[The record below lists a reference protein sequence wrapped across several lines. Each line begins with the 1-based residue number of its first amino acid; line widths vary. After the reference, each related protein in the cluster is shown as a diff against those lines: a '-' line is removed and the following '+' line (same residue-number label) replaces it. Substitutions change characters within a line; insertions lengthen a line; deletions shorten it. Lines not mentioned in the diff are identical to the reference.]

1 MNKVLSDL
9 FSVLRELGRRPQSLR
24 DFFLLL
30 VGSLLQ
36 ALALRVF
43 LIPARLA
50 SGGVSGLAQIIN
62 SYTGWPI
69 GVMVFL
75 GNLPLF
81 LLGWRLLGG
90 PRFALRT
97 VLVISAFSLAV
108 DFPVSWLP
116 AGGITDDIVL
126 NALYG
131 GILSGIGFGLVYRGR
146 GTSGGSDILARIL
159 SSWRDIPVSQS
170 YLLSDA
176 VIIFLAGLT
185 FSWENALY
193 ALVMLYVSGLT
204 AESVSQGSN
213 IVRTAMIITAF
224 PHAIKKEIFDR
235 LGRGVTMID
244 VRGGYTGK
252 EKTILLCVVTR
263 PEVPPLKALTRD
275 LDPKAFLIIGQAHE
289 VRGEGFLPIE
299 E

>member
-1 MNKVLSDL
+1 MKKKLSEL
-9 FSVLRELGRRPQSLR
+9 FSALRELWSRPQSLR
-24 DFFLLL
+24 DVFLLL

-69 GVMVFL
+69 GLMVFL

-90 PRFALRT
+90 PRFYLRT
-97 VLVISAFSLAV
+97 VLVVGDLSRAV

-116 AGGITDDIVL
+116 EGGITDDVVL

-131 GILSGIGFGLVYRGR
+131 GIVSGIGFGLVYRGR

-170 YLLSDA
+170 YLLTDA

-235 LGRGVTMID
+235 LGRGVTMMD

>member
-1 MNKVLSDL
+1 MNKKLSEL
-9 FSVLRELGRRPQSLR
+9 FSALRELWSRPQSLR
-24 DFFLLL
+24 DGFLLL

-50 SGGVSGLAQIIN
+50 SGGVSGLAQILN

-69 GVMVFL
+69 GLMVFL

-81 LLGWRLLGG
+81 VLGWRLLGG

-97 VLVISAFSLAV
+97 VFVISAFSLAV

-116 AGGITDDIVL
+116 EGGITNDVVL

-146 GTSGGSDILARIL
+146 GTSGGSDILARVL

-170 YLLSDA
+170 YLLTDA

-213 IVRTAMIITAF
+213 IVRTAMIITSF

-235 LGRGVTMID
+235 LGRGVTMMD

-289 VRGEGFLPIE
+289 VRGEGFLPME

>member
-1 MNKVLSDL
+1 MQNRLQYLWKQSKNIRIHPRTLQDVIVLT
-9 FSVLRELGRRPQSLR
+9 LGA
-24 DFFLLL
+24 L
-30 VGSLLQ
+30 VQ
-36 ALALRVF
+36 AFALRVF
-43 LIPARLA
+43 LVPAQLA

-62 SYTGWPI
+62 NYTGWPI
-69 GVMVFL
+69 GLMVFL

-81 LLGWRLLGG
+81 LLGWRMLGG
-90 PRFALRT
+90 PRFAFRT
-97 VLVISAFSLAV
+97 AYVIIIFSIAV
-108 DFPVSWLP
+108 DLP
-116 AGGITDDIVL
+116 LELIPTDGITSDIVL

-159 SSWRDIPVSQS
+159 SNWRDIPVSQS
-170 YLLSDA
+170 YLLTDA
-176 VIIFLAGLT
+176 VVMFLAGLV
-185 FSWENALY
+185 FSWENVLY

-213 IVRTAMIITAF
+213 VVRTGMIITSF
-224 PHAIKKEIFDR
+224 PDLIKEDIFTR
-235 LGRGVTMID
+235 LGRGVTMMD

-263 PEVPPLKALTRD
+263 PEVPQLKALTREK
-275 LDPKAFLIIGQAHE
+275 DPKAFLIIGQAHE

>member
-1 MNKVLSDL
+1 MKKKLSEL
-9 FSVLRELGRRPQSLR
+9 FSALRELWSRPQSLR
-24 DFFLLL
+24 DVFLLL

-69 GVMVFL
+69 GLMVFL

-97 VLVISAFSLAV
+97 VLVIGAFSLAV

-116 AGGITDDIVL
+116 EGGITDDVVL

-131 GILSGIGFGLVYRGR
+131 GIVSGIGFGLVYRGR

-170 YLLSDA
+170 YLLTDA

-235 LGRGVTMID
+235 LGRGVTMMD
-244 VRGGYTGK
+244 VRGGYSGK